1 MVFDQTIIF
10 LTLINLLQNAGV
22 SQTGPFYPFEAE
34 KKGVPRIYLGFI
46 IGTFAVVYI
55 FSSLFTGK
63 FLNAFGRKRGLL
75 FGLLSIILQLLIFG
89 LLKFVDSPAWF
100 ITFSF
105 LAQIIGGLGAGFN
118 STCSIA
124 IISSYYPN

>member
-1 MVFDQTIIF
+1 M
-10 LTLINLLQNAGV
+10 LQNAGV

-55 FSSLFTGK
+55 FASLLTGK
-63 FLNAFGRKRGLL
+63 YLSRIGRNRGLI
-75 FGLLSIILQLLIFG
+75 FGLLSVVIQLLIFG
-89 LLKFVDSPAWF
+89 LLAFVDSLFLF
-100 ITFSF
+100 IALSF
-105 LAQIIGGLGAGFN
+105 FAQIIGGIGAGFN

-124 IISSYYPN
+124 IISSYYPD

>member
-10 LTLINLLQNAGV
+10 LTLINMLQNAGV

-55 FSSLFTGK
+55 FASLFTGK
-63 FLNAFGRKRGLL
+63 FLTRIGRTR
-75 FGLLSIILQLLIFG
+75 SLIFG
-89 LLKFVDSPAWF
+89 LLSVVLQLLILGLLVFVDNLFWF
-100 ITFSF
+100 IFLSF
-105 LAQIIGGLGAGFN
+105 LAQIIGGVGAGFN

-124 IISSYYPN
+124 IISSYYPD